1 MMTIWNFK
9 GCQKCCGD
17 LFMDDGDWQC
27 LQCGRYYY
35 RRPVVTVPE
44 PAEQEHLSFNG
55 HQPRR
60 RRPSGGIAG
69 RNINAFV
76 NGQRAHSERWW
87 TRNQNVIHFLSQGRT
102 VEETAKLAGRTRRQV
117 KEVMSLVKEM
127 DVQAQEA
134 PPRGVLGERAVLG

>member
-1 MMTIWNFK
+1 MTLWNFK

-17 LFMDDGDWQC
+17 LFMDNGDWQC

-35 RRPVVTVPE
+35 RRPVATVPE
-44 PAEQEHLSFNG
+44 PLEQEHMAFSSRR
-55 HQPRR
+55 PRR

-76 NGQRAHSERWW
+76 NGQRARSERWW

-117 KEVMSLVKEM
+117 KEVMSLVSEM
-127 DVQAQEA
+127 DVQAEEA
-134 PPRGVLGERAVLG
+134 RPREMLGERALVG